1 MNGFKKNLNAIES
14 GATETNENGHA
25 YYIDGVGYV
34 PNTVDE
40 AATSFAAGNYKQS
53 LYGLVTDGTMRI
65 GVCNDLRYEG
75 CWAVF
80 SDFQL
85 TFRAKNPEVLAEV
98 ITMTIPEAQN
108 ILGNHFGT
116 SESLALDAAI
126 IAAQD
131 TEGEARY
138 DAMVSLKNAMDA
150 AQECIETYK
159 KLSEALSNLRTAI
172 EENPSS
178 SKIGEANTLLAEAQD
193 AYDSSTYDNA
203 AAQEAIVALGEMAV
217 AVRIGES
224 GGEEQDFSNLIVN
237 RDFDPA
243 KGSKPSTIEGW
254 VTTSMNGYKE
264 HTCSY
269 NRAGFELYQDLVGLP
284 KGHYKVTV
292 HTYYRA
298 GYAEP
303 DYQLFLSDPEK
314 SHHTTLYATTSAG
327 TASTKVMN
335 LCEGALSETLGVN
348 CDQLS
353 NGLYVPNGTSAT
365 AAWFAAGHYLNELEF
380 DVPEDGK
387 VRIGLSKTEVEPDD
401 YEVVGEW
408 NLYFYP
414 EIRVDYTN
422 LIVNPDFDPA
432 KGSKPSTIEG
442 WVTTSMNGYKEHTC
456 SYNRAGFELYQDL
469 VGLPE
474 GNYEV
479 TVHTYYRAGY
489 AEPDYQLF
497 LSDPEKSHHTTL
509 YATTS
514 AGTASTKVM
523 NLCEGA
529 LSETLGVNCDQLSN
543 GLYVP
548 NGTSATVAWFAAGH
562 YLNALKF
569 DVPSDGKA
577 RIGLSKTEVE
587 PDDYEVVGAWNL
599 YYLGKGSVTG
609 IEETHDESV
618 SKGIAVEFYN
628 LSGQRLDRP
637 QPGINI
643 VRMADGSVRKVLLK

>member
-1 MNGFKKNLNAIES
+1 MDDALAGGMTDGMDCTDLIKNPHFAEEGIWTKEGLPEWPAGPETYRVGQAYTILFNAYQDITGLQDGLYELTLNDLFRPADYGSADYGNAPKAYVYMNGFKKNLNTIES
-14 GATETNENGHA
+14 GATETNENGHS
-25 YYIDGVGYV
+25 YYIEGVGYV
-34 PNTVDE
+34 PNSVDE
-40 AATSFAAGNYKQS
+40 VATSFAAGNYKQS

-65 GVCNDLRYEG
+65 GICNDLRYEG
-75 CWAVF
+75 CWAVW

-98 ITMTIPEAQN
+98 ITMTIPDAQD
-108 ILGNHFGT
+108 ILGNHFGV
-116 SESLALDAAI
+116 SESNALDAAI

-138 DAMVSLKNAMDA
+138 DAMVTLKNAMDA

-159 KLSEALSNLRTAI
+159 KLSEALSNLSTAI
-172 EENPSS
+172 SETPTS
-178 SKIGEANTLLAEAQD
+178 SKLEEAQSLLADVQD
-193 AYDSSTYDNA
+193 AYNNAAYDNA
-203 AAQEAIVALGEMAV
+203 GALEAIVKLGEMAV

-224 GGEEQDFSNLIVN
+224 GGEEQDFSDLIVN
-237 RDFDPA
+237 RDFDPD

-365 AAWFAAGHYLNELEF
+365 
-380 DVPEDGK
+380 
-387 VRIGLSKTEVEPDD
+387 
-401 YEVVGEW
+401 
-408 NLYFYP
+408 
-414 EIRVDYTN
+414 
-422 LIVNPDFDPA
+422 
-432 KGSKPSTIEG
+432 
-442 WVTTSMNGYKEHTC
+442 
-456 SYNRAGFELYQDL
+456 
-469 VGLPE
+469 
-474 GNYEV
+474 
-479 TVHTYYRAGY
+479 
-489 AEPDYQLF
+489 
-497 LSDPEKSHHTTL
+497 
-509 YATTS
+509 
-514 AGTASTKVM
+514 
-523 NLCEGA
+523 
-529 LSETLGVNCDQLSN
+529 
-543 GLYVP
+543 
-548 NGTSATVAWFAAGH
+548 VAWFAAGH
-562 YLNALKF
+562 YLNALQF

-599 YYLGKGSVTG
+599 YYLGKGGVTG
-609 IEETHDESV
+609 IEETHVESA
-618 SKGIAVEFYN
+618 SKGMPVEFYN

-643 VRMADGSVRKVLLK
+643 VRMSDGSVRKVLMK